1 MNRMEYLDIF
11 IQIGKLLD
19 KGERFMSE
27 LLLMES
33 SVYLLF
39 PRSLYF
45 MKTFIMTYTFKTLKR
60 LLIICLEVECLSS
73 VSICY
78 I

>member
-33 SVYLLF
+33 SV
-39 PRSLYF
+39 
-45 MKTFIMTYTFKTLKR
+45 
-60 LLIICLEVECLSS
+60 
-73 VSICY
+73 
-78 I
+78 